1 MKFTISWL
9 KEYLDTSATTEDI
22 INTLNKIGLE
32 VDSIE
37 VKGENLKSFNCAYVE
52 KCENHPDSN
61 HLHICK
67 VKTADNDELLNIVC
81 GAPNVRAG
89 LKVILAPCGSIL
101 PNGIEIK
108 KSKIRGIESNGM
120 LCSEK
125 ELGIGEDH
133 NGIYEVDNKFEIGTN
148 ITDILNLND
157 TIIDIDITP
166 NRGDCLGVYGI
177 ARDLAAAGLGE
188 LKKYNEFNVKIDET
202 YKSSIKLNVIDTNCP
217 VFTFREIKNV
227 KNCESPDWLKERLR
241 VVDINPKNA
250 LIDITNY
257 VMMSFNKPLHC
268 YDKAKIVGN
277 INIKQSIEGKN
288 FLDLFDR
295 SYNLPEGATLVC
307 DDEKILCL
315 GGIIG
320 AKISGSS
327 LETTDII
334 VESAIFDAINTAK
347 TGRKLNLQTDSRYR
361 FERGSDYD
369 TVEFALNYACK
380 LIIEICGGE
389 VSEITKYEKENY
401 KESIVKKFNLD
412 FDYIEKLIGI
422 KFDKNEVLNI
432 LERLNYKAII
442 NKNNISVLV
451 PYYKNNIIVKE
462 DIIDDII
469 RIYGYDK
476 LENNDFKDTKVF
488 EKDGN
493 LFNKCLEKKLYRIRQ
508 KLAENKLIE
517 LISYSFLDKKDD
529 EYFLETNEDLD
540 LINPIT
546 RELSHMRQSLLT
558 NMMNIIK
565 KNNNRG
571 FNNLSFFEIGRIF
584 NKCKIDDES
593 TVIAAVRTG
602 NNCEKNI
609 YEKSRNFDIFDIKKD
624 LCDILNI
631 LGVNAEKIPIIRN
644 TPKYYHPNRS
654 GAIIIGKNIIGYFG
668 ELHPKIME
676 HFNLKN
682 RVVAFE
688 MFVDKLPKKIIL
700 EEKSKIGFKPNDF
713 QIIERDLAFIM
724 DKNIEVGNIVI
735 DMYKL
740 DKDYINNIR
749 IFDIYE
755 KPDDTKKSVAFN
767 IKIQPK
773 DKTLEKEQI
782 DNIIEKIINLLV
794 NKYNCILRD
803 K

>member
-9 KEYLDTSATTEDI
+9 KEYLNTDATTENI

-32 VDSIE
+32 VDGVE
-37 VKGENLKSFNCAYVE
+37 FKGENLKSFNCAYVE
-52 KCENHPDSN
+52 KCENHPDSD
-61 HLHICK
+61 HLHVCK
-67 VKTADNDELLNIVC
+67 VKTANNNELLNIVC

-89 LKVILAPCGSIL
+89 LKVILAPCGSVL
-101 PNGIEIK
+101 PNGTEIK

-125 ELGIGEDH
+125 ELGIGDDH
-133 NGIYEVDNKFEIGTN
+133 NGIYEVDDNFEIGTN
-148 ITDILNLND
+148 IADILNLND

-188 LKKYNEFNVKIDET
+188 LKKYSEFNIKINET
-202 YKSSIKLNVIDTNCP
+202 YKSDVKLNVEDKNCP

-227 KNCESPDWLKERLR
+227 KNCESTNWLKERLR

-250 LIDITNY
+250 LVDITNY
-257 VMMSFNKPLHC
+257 IMMSFNKPLHC
-268 YDKAKIVGN
+268 YDKEKINGSL
-277 INIKQSIEGKN
+277 NIKQASEGEN
-288 FLDLFDR
+288 FSDLFDR
-295 SYNLPEGATLVC
+295 NYNLPEGATLIC

-320 AKISGSS
+320 AKVSGSS
-327 LETTDII
+327 LETSDII

-380 LIIEICGGE
+380 LITEICGGE
-389 VSEITKYEKENY
+389 VSEIVKFEKENY
-401 KESIVKKFNLD
+401 KESLNKKFD
-412 FDYIEKLIGI
+412 FDFSYIEKLMGI
-422 KFDKNEVLNI
+422 KFDKNEILNI
-432 LERLNYKAII
+432 LEKLNYKTTIKDNI
-442 NKNNISVLV
+442 ISVIV

-462 DIIDDII
+462 DVIDDII

-476 LENNDFKDTKVF
+476 LENNDFTDVKSF

-493 LFNKCLEKKLYRIRQ
+493 LFDKYLEKKLYQVRQ
-508 KLAENKLIE
+508 KLAMNGLIE
-517 LISYSFLDKKDD
+517 LVSYSFLDKKDD
-529 EYFLETNEDLD
+529 EYFSEINDELD
-540 LINPIT
+540 LMNPIT
-546 RELSHMRQSLLT
+546 EELSHMRQ
-558 NMMNIIK
+558 NMLVNMVNIIK

-571 FNNLSFFEIGRIF
+571 FNNLSFFEVGRIF
-584 NKCKIDDES
+584 NKCKIDSEN
-593 TVIAAVRTG
+593 TIVAAVRIG

-609 YEKSRNFDIFDIKKD
+609 YEKSRNFDVFDIKKD
-624 LCDILNI
+624 LCDALNI
-631 LGVNAEKIPIIRN
+631 FGINAEKMPIIKD

-654 GAIIIGKNIIGYFG
+654 GAIIMGKIVLGYFG

-676 HFNLKN
+676 YFGIKN
-682 RVVAFE
+682 RIVAFE
-688 MFVDKLPKKIIL
+688 LFVDKLPKKVIL

-713 QIIERDLAFIM
+713 QTVDRDLSFIM
-724 DKNIEVGNIVI
+724 DKNIEVGNIIRDIYGVE
-735 DMYKL
+735 KE
-740 DKDYINNIR
+740 YITSVE

-755 KPDDTKKSVAFN
+755 KLDDEKKSVAFN

-773 DKTLEKEQI
+773 DKTLEKEEI

-794 NKYNCILRD
+794 SKCNCVLRD